1 MAGGGIEYGCP
12 SCMTTPIGL
21 TLTGIRSAKS
31 AGAIFNGRN
40 RARSSAIRS
49 ASGTP
54 VARDGRTVFVSSSQ
68 SRGCCSRSAR
78 SRNRRCLKNEPF
90 TQPTRFSTLPFLLR
104 PVRPADLH
112 PESEIERHAGER
124 RIPLSHDAIAAPLQR
139 DGLRPIKYRDQGD
152 AAKAG
157 DVIDERAHQAFDL
170 LIGDQ
175 RHFGPARV
183 LQSRGEEMHDLL
195 GAVLIVHA
203 DFAKVVLRKLS
214 GGGLR
219 IAPAASRL

>member
-1 MAGGGIEYGCP
+1 MLDTEAARDDSQAFPKEIERPRQADGRGRHRVWMP
-12 SCMTTPIGL
+12 VVHDHPHRTDAHGDPERQVG
-21 TLTGIRSAKS
+21 RRV
-31 AGAIFNGRN
+31 FNGRN

-49 ASGTP
+49 AGGTP

-175 RHFGPARV
+175 PHFGKYFNR
-183 LQSRGEEMHDLL
+183 E
-195 GAVLIVHA
+195 
-203 DFAKVVLRKLS
+203 AKKCTISSV
-214 GGGLR
+214 
-219 IAPAASRL
+219 PF